1 MTHPVPFQAKFPGFV
16 AGFDLVGQEDVG
28 RRLLEYAEAIMT
40 LPKEM
45 KLFFHAGETNWNG
58 MTDDN
63 LVSTHSDSAPL
74 FQCHQP
80 LSTPCSSGGRHSP
93 GN

>member
-1 MTHPVPFQAKFPGFV
+1 MQAKFPGFV

-63 LVSTHSDSAPL
+63 LVSTHRVTLLLSYVVTNYYPL
-74 FQCHQP
+74 
-80 LSTPCSSGGRHSP
+80 LL
-93 GN
+93 